1 MGVSVD
7 DTVHFLSKFLHAR
20 RELGYNQEKSV
31 HYAFRMVGSAMLAN
45 SIILITGFSILA
57 YSTFKMNA
65 QMGLL
70 TAIAIAVALIMD
82 FLLLPALL
90 MLGSNKN
97 KQDEN
102 KQIETS
108 NLEGSLEVKAR

>member
-1 MGVSVD
+1 
-7 DTVHFLSKFLHAR
+7 
-20 RELGYNQEKSV
+20 
-31 HYAFRMVGSAMLAN
+31 
-45 SIILITGFSILA
+45 
-57 YSTFKMNA
+57 MNA

-97 KQDEN
+97 KLAEN
-102 KQIETS
+102 KQSEAI
-108 NLEGSLEVKAR
+108 NLDGSLEGQIR